1 MFDSLFNSHWFDSQ
15 LFTSQIWEWFII
27 IPTLGGIAGCLFL
40 IIWMSGNRPKSDE
53 KIETMGHVWDE
64 NLEELNNPLP
74 MWWLNM
80 FYITLIFGIFYLI
93 VYPGL
98 GSYKGLW
105 EWTEV
110 KAYEQEMKAA
120 KTKYDPIYEK
130 YQETAV
136 ETLVKDKAAV
146 EIGQRLFA
154 TYCTVCHGS
163 DARGVKGF
171 PNLADNDWLYGSD
184 PKAIET
190 SIMKGRQGA
199 MPNLNLSEDEI
210 NTLTS
215 YVLSLSGS
223 ISPSA
228 EVVTKGKELFTTK
241 TCFACHGPEG
251 KGMQAMGAPNL
262 TDKIWL
268 YGGTEADVKQTLS
281 KGRQGKMPAHG
292 DFLGKAKVHLLAT
305 YVYSLSTDK

>member
-1 MFDSLFNSHWFDSQ
+1 MFDSLFNSHWFDNQ

-40 IIWMSGNRPKSDE
+40 IIWMSGSRPKPDE
-53 KIETMGHVWDE
+53 KVKTMGHVWDE

-80 FYITLIFGIFYLI
+80 FYITLIFGVFYLI
-93 VYPGL
+93 VFPGL
-98 GSYKGLW
+98 GSYKGMW

-130 YQETAV
+130 YQEIPIADLAKDETA
-136 ETLVKDKAAV
+136 LK
-146 EIGQRLFA
+146 IGQRLFA
-154 TYCTVCHGS
+154 NYCTICHGS
-163 DARGVKGF
+163 DAHGIKGF
-171 PNLADNDWLYGSD
+171 PNLTDNDWLYGSD
-184 PKAIET
+184 PKTIET

-199 MPNLNLSEDEI
+199 MPNLNLSDDEI
-210 NTLTS
+210 NTLAP

-223 ISPSA
+223 ASPSA
-228 EVVTKGKELFTTK
+228 EVIAKGKELFTAK
-241 TCFACHGPEG
+241 TCIVCHGPEA
-251 KGMQAMGAPNL
+251 KGTQAMGAPNL
-262 TDKIWL
+262 TDKTWL
-268 YGGTEADVKQTLS
+268 YGGTEADIKLS
-281 KGRQGKMPAHG
+281 LAKGRQGKMPAHG

-305 YVYSLSTDK
+305 YIYSLSANK